1 MAHLLETVNGKV
13 SMAYVGETPWHGL
26 GNVVSNDLTPK
37 QMMIAAGV
45 DWKVEKKP
53 LTIQGTKTVVPGYEA
68 LVRDIDGKVLTI
80 ITDAWKPVQNE
91 EAFEFFKEFTNAG
104 QMEMHTAGSLRDGK
118 MVWALA
124 KIKKSFKL
132 FNGKDVIE
140 SHLLFSNPH
149 EYGRSVDVRFTP
161 IRVVCNNTLTLAL
174 GKKSADMQVNVNHR
188 SEFNPDDVAKALGL
202 AEKKLGDYKDMAEF
216 LASKRYTDKS
226 VTDYLNEIF
235 PHSTVKAKVDP
246 VKAMLDKAN
255 DNAEKMSRGARLS
268 YDSLETQPGAE
279 YGKGSWWSAFNATTF
294 NIDHVLGHETS
305 TRLNSAWY
313 GPNRARKVKA
323 LELAVDY
330 AGKSKAA

>member
-1 MAHLLETVNGKV
+1 MAHLLEIKDGKA
-13 SMAYVGETPWHGL
+13 SMAYAGETPWHGL
-26 GNVVSNDLTPK
+26 GVAVSNDLTPK
-37 QMMIAAGV
+37 QMMKAAGLN
-45 DWKVEKKP
+45 WRVEKKP
-53 LTIQGTKTVVPGYEA
+53 LTIAGTDTIVPGYEA
-68 LVRDIDGKVLTI
+68 LVRDSDDSVLTI

-91 EAFEFFKEFTNAG
+91 DAFKFFKQFTDAG

-132 FNGKDVIE
+132 FNGKDMIE

-149 EYGRSVDVRFTP
+149 EYGRSVDIRFTP

-174 GKKSADMQVNVNHR
+174 GQKSADMQVNVNHR
-188 SEFNPDDVAKALGL
+188 SEFNPNDVAMALGI

-226 VTDYLNEIF
+226 VTEYLNEVF
-235 PHSTVKAKVDP
+235 PHTTTKAKKDP
-246 VKAMLDKAN
+246 VQEMLEKAN
-255 DNAEKMSRGARLS
+255 EVSEKMHRGARLS
-268 YDSLETQPGAE
+268 YESLGTQPGAQ
-279 YGKGSWWSAFNATTF
+279 YGEGSWWGAFNSVTY

-313 GPNRARKVKA
+313 GPNRSRKVKA
-323 LELAVDY
+323 LELAVEY
-330 AGKSKAA
+330 AGKSRAA